1 MKVECLLDPRVV
13 QKVRAS
19 AQGTKSKP
27 VTASKLFRSLS
38 KMAFTTPAADHYFED
53 YVVGAVHEFGCVG
66 V

>member
-1 MKVECLLDPRVV
+1 MKVECFLDQRVV

-27 VTASKLFRSLS
+27 VTASKPVRSLS
-38 KMAFTTPAADHYFED
+38 NMAFTTPAEYHYFED
-53 YVVGAVHEFGCVG
+53 YVVGAVHEFGCVA